1 MEKILCGFFCGIFIK
16 WFFTQEIQNHV
27 VFYFGKI
34 IKWFFILG
42 YLLSG
47 FFNWNER
54 YGLDKGGQPKWVF
67 GPQLKN
73 FAKIIG
79 FLVLSK

>member
-34 IKWFFILG
+34 IKWFFILE

-54 YGLDKGGQPKWVF
+54 YGYPKFIEETPVV
-67 GPQLKN
+67 P
-73 FAKIIG
+73 KISNYTSID
-79 FLVLSK
+79 